1 MHLSGEADAVGVD
14 GDHRVCAAIAALP
27 DRSTMHGWVS
37 RFALL
42 ADPTRL
48 TLLLCIHEV
57 GEICVSDLALAAGLK
72 DSTTSQALRLLR
84 AQNLVSAH
92 RDGRVVRYRLADPV
106 VTGLLD
112 RIHDGVPPDAF
123 DTAAGAAA
131 TAVTPGAARLSPRDA
146 SPR

>member
-1 MHLSGEADAVGVD
+1 VHLSGDADAVAVD

-27 DRSTMHGWVS
+27 DQATMHGWVS

-106 VTGLLD
+106 VVDLLD
-112 RIHDGVPPDAF
+112 RIHDSIEHGDNAPLG
-123 DTAAGAAA
+123 AAG
-131 TAVTPGAARLSPRDA
+131 VTPGAARGSHRGA

>member
-1 MHLSGEADAVGVD
+1 VHLSGDADAVAVD
-14 GDHRVCAAIAALP
+14 GGHRVCAAIAALP
-27 DRSTMHGWVS
+27 DQATMHGWVS

-57 GEICVSDLALAAGLK
+57 GEICVSDLAVAAGLK

-106 VTGLLD
+106 VVDLLD
-112 RIHDGVPPDAF
+112 RIHGGE
-123 DTAAGAAA
+123 AAPLGAA
-131 TAVTPGAARLSPRDA
+131 AVTPGAARGSHRDA

>member
-1 MHLSGEADAVGVD
+1 MHLSGDEDAVAVD

-27 DRSTMHGWVS
+27 DQTTMHGWVS

-57 GEICVSDLALAAGLK
+57 GEICVSDLAVAAGLK

-106 VTGLLD
+106 VTDLLD
-112 RIHDGVPPDAF
+112 RIHDRALEHAERVSAPL
-123 DTAAGAAA
+123 GAA
-131 TAVTPGAARLSPRDA
+131 AVTPGATRGSRPDA

>member
-1 MHLSGEADAVGVD
+1 MHLTGDADAIGVD
-14 GDHRVCAAIAALP
+14 GDHRVCAAVAALP
-27 DRSTMHGWVS
+27 DAPTMHGWVS

-92 RDGRVVRYRLADPV
+92 RDGRVVRYRLADAV
-106 VTGLLD
+106 VKDLLD
-112 RIHDGVPPDAF
+112 RIHDGVAF
-123 DTAAGAAA
+123 EQLTPA
-131 TAVTPGAARLSPRDA
+131 TATGSVRGASTR
-146 SPR
+146 

>member
-1 MHLSGEADAVGVD
+1 
-14 GDHRVCAAIAALP
+14 
-27 DRSTMHGWVS
+27 MHGWVS

-106 VTGLLD
+106 VTDLLD
-112 RIHDGVPPDAF
+112 RIHDGVTP
-123 DTAAGAAA
+123 AAA
-131 TAVTPGAARLSPRDA
+131 RGSRSDA

>member
-1 MHLSGEADAVGVD
+1 VHLSGDADAIAVD
-14 GDHRVCAAIAALP
+14 GGHRVCAAIAALP
-27 DRSTMHGWVS
+27 DRATMHGWVS

-57 GEICVSDLALAAGLK
+57 GEICVSDLAVAAGLK

-106 VTGLLD
+106 VVDLLD
-112 RIHDGVPPDAF
+112 RIHG
-123 DTAAGAAA
+123 TAPEHADRVAPLGAA
-131 TAVTPGAARLSPRDA
+131 AVTPGAARGSHRDA

>member
-1 MHLSGEADAVGVD
+1 VHLSGEPDAIGVD
-14 GDHRVCAAIAALP
+14 GDHRVCAAIEALP
-27 DRSTMHGWVS
+27 DRATMHGWVS

-106 VTGLLD
+106 VTDLLD
-112 RIHDGVPPDAF
+112 RMREGPYEAL
-123 DTAAGAAA
+123 GA
-131 TAVTPGAARLSPRDA
+131 TAVTPGATRGSPRDA

>member
-1 MHLSGEADAVGVD
+1 
-14 GDHRVCAAIAALP
+14 
-27 DRSTMHGWVS
+27 MHGWVS

-72 DSTTSQALRLLR
+72 DTTTRQALRLLR

-106 VTGLLD
+106 VTDLLD
-112 RIHDGVPPDAF
+112 RMREGPYEALGGHARSTSARICSSRRASMRNASWPYGESIRRTSPAPGMR
-123 DTAAGAAA
+123 AASSSCWCSG
-131 TAVTPGAARLSPRDA
+131 
-146 SPR
+146 